1 MKIQSYIYNSI
12 LYMHAELWVFLTV
25 GMNKY
30 EDSSELTQD
39 HSRCVKMF
47 NTYSDFYS

>member
-1 MKIQSYIYNSI
+1 MPIYK
-12 LYMHAELWVFLTV
+12 YFLTV

-47 NTYSDFYS
+47 NTYSDLYN

>member
-1 MKIQSYIYNSI
+1 MPSYEY
-12 LYMHAELWVFLTV
+12 FLTV

-47 NTYSDFYS
+47 NIYSDLYS